1 LKNKVFGIGGEH
13 YHHSSVYSHADMV
26 NFPMGMGMNYIP
38 FGYFGTPMDN
48 MMYSQPMNPTYYNN
62 MNMRNP
68 MHMNYMRQ

>member
-1 LKNKVFGIGGEH
+1 
-13 YHHSSVYSHADMV
+13 MV

-38 FGYFGTPMDN
+38 FGYFGAPMDN
-48 MMYSQPMNPTYYNN
+48 MMYNQQMNPNYYPN